1 VSETAASAA
10 SGAEDS
16 APRTS
21 APKASGTPARPG
33 ERRGLFARIAL
44 FVRQVVAELKKVVRP
59 TRSDLVTYTSVVLV
73 FVAVVMA
80 FVTVLD
86 LGLGKV
92 TFWVFG
98 G

>member
-1 VSETAASAA
+1 MSETAPAAASDAEGSAA
-10 SGAEDS
+10 R
-16 APRTS
+16 PS
-21 APKASGTPARPG
+21 APKAAGKGSSSRG
-33 ERRGLFARIAL
+33 GLFARIAL

-59 TRSDLVTYTSVVLV
+59 TRSELITYTSVVLV

-80 FVTVLD
+80 FVTVID
-86 LGLGKV
+86 LGIGKL

>member
-10 SGAEDS
+10 PGAD
-16 APRTS
+16 APRTPDS
-21 APKASGTPARPG
+21 AAKSSKV
-33 ERRGLFARIAL
+33 ERKCLFARIAL

-59 TRSDLVTYTSVVLV
+59 TRSELITYTTVVLV

-80 FVTVLD
+80 FVTVID
-86 LGLGKV
+86 FGLGKL